1 MNKCA
6 LFFFTGS
13 QESSIATAFALA
25 FLSLLLQN
33 CILSFENFLAK
44 EHSNTEQPVVNGP
57 TNAALSH
64 NGFSKHSFQGRKVE
78 SSLSQAKQLKKVM
91 KHRRRR
97 RRRRKIDY
105 SFESYSG
112 SGSDLEESGD
122 EEENEDSDLSEGG
135 GEMDEVL
142 GDSIS
147 DEDDSEDVYIESES
161 DNESGNNGSLPS
173 SVFSAANG
181 KRHANETLPRSMEKL
196 PSHQI
201 VQDKLAL
208 KAGFLGHNGVS
219 VGKMFRPDLISDV
232 SDAETGKQVL
242 SNKIAKQFQCKLQS
256 IAITTSKSCRKIV
269 EQNLAFFQTFQR
281 FARI

>member
-1 MNKCA
+1 MFSSIF
-6 LFFFTGS
+6 LGS
-13 QESSIATAFALA
+13 QDSSVATAFTLA

-33 CILSFENFLAK
+33 CISSFENFLAK
-44 EHSNTEQPVVNGP
+44 DHSNTEHLVVNGP

-64 NGFSKHSFQGRKVE
+64 NGFSKHENSFQGGKVE
-78 SSLSQAKQLKKVM
+78 SNLNQAKQLKKVM

-122 EEENEDSDLSEGG
+122 DEEDDDSDLSEGG

-161 DNESGNNGSLPS
+161 DNESGNNGSLPN
-173 SVFSAANG
+173 SVFSATNG
-181 KRHANETLPRSMEKL
+181 KRHENETLPKSMEKL
-196 PSHQI
+196 PSHQT
-201 VQDKLAL
+201 VQNKMAF
-208 KAGFLGHNGVS
+208 KAGLMGHNGVS

-232 SDAETGKQVL
+232 SDAETGKQC
-242 SNKIAKQFQCKLQS
+242 N
-256 IAITTSKSCRKIV
+256 RKIPMQV
-269 EQNLAFFQTFQR
+269 EVDRYDMFKMDT
-281 FARI
+281 